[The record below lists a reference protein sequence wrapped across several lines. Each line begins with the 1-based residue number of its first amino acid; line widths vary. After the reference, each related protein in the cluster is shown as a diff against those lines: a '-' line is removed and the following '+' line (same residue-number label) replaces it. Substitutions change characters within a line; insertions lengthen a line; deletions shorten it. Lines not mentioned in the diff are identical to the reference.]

1 MFALDPLGFSL
12 LCSEVALGAVSV
24 AFVVELIED
33 LLGSCGCLFE
43 VLGFFDSS
51 IVVLTVLLIRFCS
64 GLIAGVFG
72 CDEVGFST
80 GGLDL
85 LCCGFS

>member
-1 MFALDPLGFSL
+1 MFALGSLGFSL

-24 AFVVELIED
+24 AFVED

-43 VLGFFDSS
+43 VLDFFDSS
-51 IVVLTVLLIRFCS
+51 IVELTVLLIRFCS